1 MCRRGSLLS
10 VALDL
15 ECEGA
20 GGNGTGPTKPR
31 NTGDDDNADGAG
43 STGANGGNGGSGD
56 GSATSCID
64 EAANVSGTSGKGP
77 LVGGLALGL
86 LMFALGALS
95 RRRRTGSTE
104 AAL

>member
-1 MCRRGSLLS
+1 MALSPS

-20 GGNGTGPTKPR
+20 GGNGTGTTTPR
-31 NTGDDDNADGAG
+31 DTGDDDSASGAG
-43 STGANGGNGGSGD
+43 STGGSGGDGD

-77 LVGGLALGL
+77 LLGGLALGL

-104 AAL
+104 AAI